1 MALGRKHILLVDDED
16 DIREVAALSLE
27 AVGGWRVSSAS
38 DGASGIVMARAERPD
53 AILLD
58 VMMPGLD
65 GPATVARLREDP
77 LTRDIPV
84 ILLTAKAQTSD
95 RRRFAEL
102 GVAGTLTKPFDPM
115 TLTDQIAAILDR
127 ERQTS

>member
-1 MALGRKHILLVDDED
+1 MRPKHILLVDDED

-27 AVGGWRVSSAS
+27 TVGGWRVSSAS
-38 DGASGIVMARAERPD
+38 TGGSGVAMALAERPD

-84 ILLTAKAQTSD
+84 ILLTAKAQGAD
-95 RRRFAEL
+95 RRRFDAL

-115 TLTDQIAAILDR
+115 RLTDQIAAILDR
-127 ERQTS
+127 TEETA

>member
-1 MALGRKHILLVDDED
+1 MKLKHILLVDDED

-27 AVGGWRVSSAS
+27 TVGGWRVSSAS
-38 DGASGIVMARAERPD
+38 DGSSGVLIARAEAPD

-58 VMMPGLD
+58 VMMPGVD
-65 GPATVARLREDP
+65 GPTTFERLQADP

-84 ILLTAKAQTSD
+84 ILLTAKAQSAD
-95 RRRFAEL
+95 RRRFDQL

-115 TLTDQIAAILDR
+115 TLSDQITAILDR
-127 ERQTS
+127 TKDTP

>member
-1 MALGRKHILLVDDED
+1 MHILLVDDED
-16 DIREVAALSLE
+16 DIREVATLSLE
-27 AVGGWRVSSAS
+27 TVGGWRVSSAS
-38 DGASGIVMARAERPD
+38 NGGSGVAMALAERPD

-65 GPATVARLREDP
+65 GPATVARLREHP

-84 ILLTAKAQTSD
+84 ILLTAKAQGAD

-115 TLTDQIAAILDR
+115 RLTDQIAAILDR
-127 ERQTS
+127 TEETA

>member
-1 MALGRKHILLVDDED
+1 MNPKHILLVDDED

-27 AVGGWRVSSAS
+27 AVGGWRVSC
-38 DGASGIVMARAERPD
+38 ASGGGSGVAMARAEPPD

-65 GPATVARLREDP
+65 GPATFACLQEDP

-84 ILLTAKAQTSD
+84 ILLTAKAQTAD

-115 TLTDQIAAILDR
+115 TLTDQITAILDR
-127 ERQTS
+127 GKDTP

>member
-1 MALGRKHILLVDDED
+1 MRPKHILLVDDED

-38 DGASGIVMARAERPD
+38 DGATGVQMARAEPPD
-53 AILLD
+53 AVLLD

-84 ILLTAKAQTSD
+84 ILLTAKAQSAD
-95 RRRFAEL
+95 RLRFAEL

-115 TLTDQIAAILDR
+115 TLTDQITAILDR
-127 ERQTS
+127 EEVAR